1 MTALAGAEQQEIEMA
16 KARATKAGL
25 PAGEKVMRDSG
36 EIVQLSA
43 SDIRLVMQGWE
54 LKKRIDELDAQL
66 KEINAQIIAAH
77 GAGAS
82 LIVHG
87 VCRASIAE
95 REAVR
100 IKDAERL
107 KAVLGDRFSD
117 LVKTEVAY
125 KPEQKLLEMAC
136 DGDEPLQP
144 AIGVCLTINKSIS
157 ITWRA
162 EK

>member
-1 MTALAGAEQQEIEMA
+1 MA
-16 KARATKAGL
+16 KANVKTVEKAVNL
-25 PAGEKVMRDSG
+25 PAGEKIDRDGG
-36 EIVQLSA
+36 EVVPLDAA
-43 SDIRLVMQGWE
+43 SVRLVMQGWGI
-54 LKKRIDELDAQL
+54 KRQIDELEAQL
-66 KEINAQIIAAH
+66 KAINAQLIEAH

-107 KAVLGDRFSD
+107 KAVLGFRFTD
-117 LVKTEVAY
+117 LVKTEIAY
-125 KPEQKLLEMAC
+125 KPEGRLVEMAA
-136 DGDEPLQP
+136 DGDEPLAP
-144 AIGVCLTINKSIS
+144 SIRECLTVGKSAS
-157 ITWRA
+157 VTWRA

>member
-1 MTALAGAEQQEIEMA
+1 MA
-16 KARATKAGL
+16 KVATKAQEKASVAKAGL
-25 PAGEKVMRDSG
+25 PAGEKVLRDGG
-36 EIVQLSA
+36 EIVPLA
-43 SDIRLVMQGWE
+43 AADVRLVMQGWE
-54 LKKRIDELDAQL
+54 IKKQIDELDAQL
-66 KEINAQIIAAH
+66 KAINGQLIEAH

-95 REAVR
+95 REAVK

-107 KAVLGDRFSD
+107 KAVLGERFGD

-125 KPEQKLLEMAC
+125 KPEQRLIEMAC

-144 AIGVCLTINKSIS
+144 AIGACLTVGKSAS
-157 ITWRA
+157 VTWRA

>member
-1 MTALAGAEQQEIEMA
+1 MA
-16 KARATKAGL
+16 KANKEQKEQDAKVASAGL
-25 PAGEKVMRDSG
+25 PAGEKIVRDGG
-36 EIVQLSA
+36 EITPLSA
-43 SDIRLVMQGWE
+43 ADIRLVMQGWE

-107 KAVLGDRFSD
+107 RAVLGGRFED

-125 KPEQKLLEMAC
+125 KPEAKLIEMAF

-144 AIGVCLTINKSIS
+144 AIGACLVVGKSAS
-157 ITWRA
+157 VTWRA

>member
-1 MTALAGAEQQEIEMA
+1 MA
-16 KARATKAGL
+16 KTVLKEAAAAL
-25 PAGEKVMRDSG
+25 PAGEKIVRDGG
-36 EIVQLSA
+36 EVLPLDAA
-43 SDIRLVMQGWE
+43 SIRLVMQGWA
-54 LKKRIDELDAQL
+54 LKRQIDELDAQL
-66 KEINAQIIAAH
+66 KGIHAQLIEAH
-77 GAGAS
+77 GVGAS

-107 KAVLGDRFSD
+107 RAVLGGRFED
-117 LVKTEVAY
+117 LVRTEVAY
-125 KPEQKLLEMAC
+125 KPEAKLIEMAC

-144 AIGVCLTINKSIS
+144 AIGACLVVGKSAS
-157 ITWRA
+157 VTWRA